1 MKLSEEQ
8 KKMPDG
14 SKPEGALNEFI
25 ELLKKNKKSLA
36 VIIVTAVVLLGI
48 GILLGSLIGKKSGG
62 KDATQEQ
69 SQAAATQ
76 TQSTEAI
83 PNVPMEVNAYPE
95 INSLMKKY
103 YNAAAEGDMETVKS
117 LKDYSDQAE
126 LLRIQEKSKYL
137 ESYDDI
143 NCYTKPGPIEDSY
156 VVYVTYYAKF
166 HDIDQKV
173 TGLNTYIVCRKADDS
188 YYIHDCSED
197 ESMKEYRTN
206 VTKQDD
212 VVDLFNKVQVEYNE
226 AVTENEE
233 LAAFLTDLSEKLK
246 TAVGDALA
254 EAETT
259 VETESA
265 EEEAQEPADNA
276 GEAASSKVR
285 ATDVVNIRKS
295 DSETA
300 DSLGKAQV
308 GDEFALLEN
317 RANGWSKIDYNG
329 QEAYIKS
336 EFLESVSEEPQ
347 DTGDGNAEAGN
358 EADNAGNAGNTPD
371 TDNTDNAGNNSQPD
385 TPGAG
390 DGAPSANVPN
400 SGTYRLTTT
409 VNIRKSASET
419 AERLGVGYYGDEV
432 EILMKQADG
441 WTKVKFKGE
450 TGYIKT
456 DVLK

>member
-1 MKLSEEQ
+1 
-8 KKMPDG
+8 MPDG
-14 SKPEGALNEFI
+14 SRPEGALNEFI
-25 ELLKKNKKSLA
+25 ELLKKNKKSL
-36 VIIVTAVVLLGI
+36 VIIVATAAVLLGI
-48 GILLGSLIGKKSGG
+48 GIVLGSLIGKKSGE
-62 KDATQEQ
+62 KDAVQEQ
-69 SQAAATQ
+69 SQTAAAQ
-76 TQSTEAI
+76 TQSAEAV
-83 PNVPMEVNAYPE
+83 PNVPMEINAYPE

-103 YNAAAEGDMETVKS
+103 YHAAAEGDMETIKS

-166 HDIDQKV
+166 HDIEQKV
-173 TGLNTYIVCRKADDS
+173 TGLNTYIVCRKADNS

-197 ESMKEYRTN
+197 DAMKEYRTN

-254 EAETT
+254 EAES
-259 VETESA
+259 VSETQTDA
-265 EEEAQEPADNA
+265 EEQEPSDNA
-276 GEAASSKVR
+276 GEATASRVR

-308 GDEFALLEN
+308 GEEFALLEN

-329 QEAYIKS
+329 QEAFIKS
-336 EFLESVSEEPQ
+336 EFLEMIADEPQ
-347 DTGDGNAEAGN
+347 QADQAESDN
-358 EADNAGNAGNTPD
+358 EP
-371 TDNTDNAGNNSQPD
+371 DNTDNAPASDNTENNSQTD

-400 SGTYRLTTT
+400 SGTYRLPTT

-419 AERLGVGYYGDEV
+419 ADRLGVGYAGDEV

-456 DVLK
+456 EVLE

>member
-48 GILLGSLIGKKSGG
+48 GILLGSLIGKKSGD

-69 SQAAATQ
+69 SQAAAAQ

-246 TAVGDALA
+246 TAVGDAW
-254 EAETT
+254 
-259 VETESA
+259 
-265 EEEAQEPADNA
+265 
-276 GEAASSKVR
+276 
-285 ATDVVNIRKS
+285 RK
-295 DSETA
+295 
-300 DSLGKAQV
+300 
-308 GDEFALLEN
+308 
-317 RANGWSKIDYNG
+317 
-329 QEAYIKS
+329 
-336 EFLESVSEEPQ
+336 P
-347 DTGDGNAEAGN
+347 
-358 EADNAGNAGNTPD
+358 
-371 TDNTDNAGNNSQPD
+371 
-385 TPGAG
+385 
-390 DGAPSANVPN
+390 
-400 SGTYRLTTT
+400 
-409 VNIRKSASET
+409 
-419 AERLGVGYYGDEV
+419 
-432 EILMKQADG
+432 KQ
-441 WTKVKFKGE
+441 
-450 TGYIKT
+450 
-456 DVLK
+456 

>member
-1 MKLSEEQ
+1 MQVRFLSGAFVSLWHIICLAVNISAKCNWRTAAGRFCFKVDVFRIEGVKLSEEQ

-48 GILLGSLIGKKSGG
+48 GILLGSLIGKKSGD

-69 SQAAATQ
+69 SQAAAAQ

-254 EAETT
+254 EAETVSGT
-259 VETESA
+259 ETT
-265 EEEAQEPADNA
+265 EEEGQEPADNA
-276 GEAASSKVR
+276 GEAASSRVK

-308 GDEFALLEN
+308 
-317 RANGWSKIDYNG
+317 
-329 QEAYIKS
+329 
-336 EFLESVSEEPQ
+336 
-347 DTGDGNAEAGN
+347 
-358 EADNAGNAGNTPD
+358 
-371 TDNTDNAGNNSQPD
+371 
-385 TPGAG
+385 
-390 DGAPSANVPN
+390 
-400 SGTYRLTTT
+400 
-409 VNIRKSASET
+409 IR
-419 AERLGVGYYGDEV
+419 
-432 EILMKQADG
+432 I
-441 WTKVKFKGE
+441 F
-450 TGYIKT
+450 
-456 DVLK
+456 

>member
-1 MKLSEEQ
+1 MSEEQ
-8 KKMPDG
+8 KKRPDG

-48 GILLGSLIGKKSGG
+48 GILLGSLIGKNSGD
-62 KDATQEQ
+62 KDTAQEQ

-76 TQSTEAI
+76 VQSTEAI

-103 YNAAAEGDMETVKS
+103 YNAAAEGDMETIKS

-143 NCYTKPGPIEDSY
+143 NCYTKPGPIENSY

-254 EAETT
+254 EAETAG
-259 VETESA
+259 ETETT
-265 EEEAQEPADNA
+265 EEVQEPADNA
-276 GEAASSKVR
+276 GEAAASRVK
-285 ATDVVNIRKS
+285 ATDVVNVRKS

-329 QEAYIKS
+329 QEAFIKS
-336 EFLESVSEEPQ
+336 EFLEAVSEEPENA
-347 DTGDGNAEAGN
+347 GDENAEAGN
-358 EADNAGNAGNTPD
+358 EADNAGN
-371 TDNTDNAGNNSQPD
+371 TDNTDNTANTNNTDNTGNNSQAD

-419 AERLGVGYYGDEV
+419 ADRLGVGYYGDEV

-450 TGYIKT
+450 VGYIKT
-456 DVLK
+456 DILK

>member
-1 MKLSEEQ
+1 MSEEQ
-8 KKMPDG
+8 KDKKET
-14 SKPEGALNEFI
+14 SKPEGTPNEFL

-36 VIIVTAVVLLGI
+36 VIVVIAVVLLGI
-48 GILLGSLIGKKSGG
+48 GILLGSLIGSNTG
-62 KDATQEQ
+62 KNKNLQAEAQPAESPETQTETAVPDVPLEENANPEVNALMEKYY
-69 SQAAATQ
+69 QAAASGDIDT
-76 TQSTEAI
+76 
-83 PNVPMEVNAYPE
+83 
-95 INSLMKKY
+95 IN
-103 YNAAAEGDMETVKS
+103 S

-143 NCYTKPGPIEDSY
+143 NCYTKPGPEADSY

-166 HDIDQKV
+166 RDIEQKV
-173 TGLNTYIVCRKADDS
+173 TGLNTYIVCKKDDGS

-212 VVDLFNKVQVEYNE
+212 VVDLFNRVQVEYNE
-226 AVTENEE
+226 AVTQNEE
-233 LAAFLTDLSEKLK
+233 LAAFLTELSESLK

-254 EAETT
+254 EAETAVQT
-259 VETESA
+259 ETA
-265 EEEAQEPADNA
+265 EEAAAEQPADA
-276 GEAASSKVR
+276 GEAQTASRVK

-308 GDEFALLEN
+308 GEEFALLES
-317 RANGWSKIDYNG
+317 RANGWSKIEFDG
-329 QEAYIKS
+329 QEAFIKS
-336 EFLESVSEEPQ
+336 EFLEPAEESPAENEPAEDTPNAGDQEAAGNSSTDNSVS
-347 DTGDGNAEAGN
+347 A
-358 EADNAGNAGNTPD
+358 
-371 TDNTDNAGNNSQPD
+371 
-385 TPGAG
+385 PGAG
-390 DGAPSANVPN
+390 DGASSVEVPA

-419 AERLGVGYYGDEV
+419 ADRLGVGYYGDEV

-456 DVLK
+456 DILK

>member
-1 MKLSEEQ
+1 MSEEQ
-8 KKMPDG
+8 KDKKET
-14 SKPEGALNEFI
+14 SKPEGTPNEFL

-36 VIIVTAVVLLGI
+36 VIVVIAVVLLGI
-48 GILLGSLIGKKSGG
+48 GILLGSLIGSSTG
-62 KDATQEQ
+62 KNKNLQAEAQPAESTEAQTETAVPDVPLEENANPEVNALMEKYY
-69 SQAAATQ
+69 QAAASGDIDT
-76 TQSTEAI
+76 
-83 PNVPMEVNAYPE
+83 
-95 INSLMKKY
+95 IN
-103 YNAAAEGDMETVKS
+103 T

-143 NCYTKPGPIEDSY
+143 NCYTKPGPEADSY

-166 HDIDQKV
+166 RDIEQKV
-173 TGLNTYIVCRKADDS
+173 TGLNTYIVCKKDDGS

-212 VVDLFNKVQVEYNE
+212 VVDLFNRVQVEYNE
-226 AVTENEE
+226 AGTENEE
-233 LAAFLTDLSEKLK
+233 LAAFLTELSESLK

-254 EAETT
+254 EAETAVQT
-259 VETESA
+259 ETA
-265 EEEAQEPADNA
+265 EEAGTEQPADA
-276 GEAASSKVR
+276 GEAQTASRVK

-308 GDEFALLEN
+308 GEEFALLEN
-317 RANGWSKIDYNG
+317 RANGWSKIEFDG

-336 EFLESVSEEPQ
+336 EFLEPAEEAPAENEPAE
-347 DTGDGNAEAGN
+347 DTPAAENTGEQ
-358 EADNAGNAGNTPD
+358 EAAGNA
-371 TDNTDNAGNNSQPD
+371 NTDNPVSA
-385 TPGAG
+385 PGAG
-390 DGAPSANVPN
+390 DGAASVDVPN

-419 AERLGVGYYGDEV
+419 ADRLGVGYYGDEV

-456 DVLK
+456 DILK

>member
-1 MKLSEEQ
+1 MILSEEQ
-8 KKMPDG
+8 KDKKET
-14 SKPEGALNEFI
+14 SKPEGTPNEFL

-36 VIIVTAVVLLGI
+36 VIVVIAVVLLGI
-48 GILLGSLIGKKSGG
+48 GILLGSLIGSSTG
-62 KDATQEQ
+62 KNKNLQAEAQPAESTEAQTETAVPDVPLEENANPEVNALMEKYY
-69 SQAAATQ
+69 QAAASGDIDT
-76 TQSTEAI
+76 
-83 PNVPMEVNAYPE
+83 
-95 INSLMKKY
+95 IN
-103 YNAAAEGDMETVKS
+103 T

-143 NCYTKPGPIEDSY
+143 NCYTKPGPEADSY

-166 HDIDQKV
+166 RDIEQKV
-173 TGLNTYIVCRKADDS
+173 TGLNTYIVCKKDDGS

-212 VVDLFNKVQVEYNE
+212 VVDLFNRVQVEYNE

-233 LAAFLTDLSEKLK
+233 LAAFLTELSESLK

-254 EAETT
+254 EAETAVQT
-259 VETESA
+259 ETA
-265 EEEAQEPADNA
+265 EEAGTEQPADA
-276 GEAASSKVR
+276 GEAQTASRVK

-308 GDEFALLEN
+308 GEEFALLEN
-317 RANGWSKIDYNG
+317 RANGWSKIEFDG

-336 EFLESVSEEPQ
+336 EFLEPAEEAPAENEPAE
-347 DTGDGNAEAGN
+347 DTPAAENAGEQEA
-358 EADNAGNAGNTPD
+358 AGNA
-371 TDNTDNAGNNSQPD
+371 NTDNPVSA
-385 TPGAG
+385 PGAG
-390 DGAPSANVPN
+390 DGAASVDVPN

-419 AERLGVGYYGDEV
+419 ADRLGVGYYGDEV

-456 DVLK
+456 DILK

>member
-1 MKLSEEQ
+1 MSEEQ
-8 KKMPDG
+8 KDKKET
-14 SKPEGALNEFI
+14 SKPEGTPNEFL

-36 VIIVTAVVLLGI
+36 VIVVIAVVLLGI
-48 GILLGSLIGKKSGG
+48 GILLGSLIGSNTG
-62 KDATQEQ
+62 KNKNLQAEAQPAESPETQTETAVPDVPLEENANLEVNALMEKYY
-69 SQAAATQ
+69 QAAASGDIDT
-76 TQSTEAI
+76 
-83 PNVPMEVNAYPE
+83 
-95 INSLMKKY
+95 IN
-103 YNAAAEGDMETVKS
+103 S

-143 NCYTKPGPIEDSY
+143 NCYTKPGPEADSY

-166 HDIDQKV
+166 RDIEQKV
-173 TGLNTYIVCRKADDS
+173 TGLNTYIVCKKDDGS

-212 VVDLFNKVQVEYNE
+212 VVDLFNRVQVEYNE
-226 AVTENEE
+226 AVTQNEE
-233 LAAFLTDLSEKLK
+233 LAAFLTELSESLK

-254 EAETT
+254 EAETAVQT
-259 VETESA
+259 ETA
-265 EEEAQEPADNA
+265 EEAAAEQPADA
-276 GEAASSKVR
+276 GEAQTASRVK

-308 GDEFALLEN
+308 GEEFALLES
-317 RANGWSKIDYNG
+317 RANGWSKIEFDG
-329 QEAYIKS
+329 QEAFIKS
-336 EFLESVSEEPQ
+336 EFLEPAEESPAENEPAEDTPNAGDQEAAGNSSTDNSVS
-347 DTGDGNAEAGN
+347 A
-358 EADNAGNAGNTPD
+358 
-371 TDNTDNAGNNSQPD
+371 
-385 TPGAG
+385 PGAG
-390 DGAPSANVPN
+390 DGASSVEVPA

-419 AERLGVGYYGDEV
+419 ADRLGVGYYGDEV

-456 DVLK
+456 DILK

>member
-1 MKLSEEQ
+1 LSEELKD
-8 KKMPDG
+8 KKDG
-14 SKPEGALNEFI
+14 SNSEGSPNEFV

-36 VIIVTAVVLLGI
+36 VIVVIAVVLLGI
-48 GILLGSLIGKKSGG
+48 GILLGSLIGSRSGKNNNLQAG
-62 KDATQEQ
+62 AQSSEPAETQTETAVPDVPLEENADPEVNALMEKYY
-69 SQAAATQ
+69 QAAATGDIE
-76 TQSTEAI
+76 T
-83 PNVPMEVNAYPE
+83 
-95 INSLMKKY
+95 IN
-103 YNAAAEGDMETVKS
+103 S

-143 NCYTKPGPIEDSY
+143 NCYTKPGPEADSY

-166 HDIDQKV
+166 HDIEQKV
-173 TGLNTYIVCRKADDS
+173 TGLNTYIVCKKDDGS

-212 VVDLFNKVQVEYNE
+212 VVDLFNRVQVEYNE

-233 LAAFLTDLSEKLK
+233 LAAFLTELSENLK

-254 EAETT
+254 EAETAAQ
-259 VETESA
+259 ETE
-265 EEEAQEPADNA
+265 EESNTEEPVSA
-276 GEAASSKVR
+276 GEEQAAGRVK

-308 GDEFALLEN
+308 GEEFALMEN
-317 RANGWSKIDYNG
+317 RANGWSKIEYDG
-329 QEAYIKS
+329 QEAFIKS
-336 EFLESVSEEPQ
+336 EFLEAVNDAPADDEQ
-347 DTGDGNAEAGN
+347 GGDDQA
-358 EADNAGNAGNTPD
+358 ADNAGEPE
-371 TDNTDNAGNNSQPD
+371 NTDNGND
-385 TPGAG
+385 TNTDSNHAAPGAG
-390 DGAPSANVPN
+390 DGAASVEVPS

-419 AERLGVGYYGDEV
+419 ADRLGVGYYGDEV

-456 DVLK
+456 DILK